1 MIALVVRRV
10 GEAACALAL
19 IALVQMPVEA
29 AEESKACSLVAPAEL
44 EAILGSSVTLNPS
57 PSPPGGKVEFCNGKL
72 KDGRLMLR
80 LVSGLDPGRDRS
92 GSKEKAGLE
101 MMKNMGVQVEVKT
114 FGPIVCSS
122 LVPPPGKEQMGYNT
136 TCTVSKERALAG
148 IEVTANTKTGMISID
163 KLHPLAEKMA
173 GRF

>member
-1 MIALVVRRV
+1 MALVHVS
-10 GEAACALAL
+10 
-19 IALVQMPVEA
+19 VEA
-29 AEESKACSLVAPAEL
+29 AEGSKACSLLAPAEL
-44 EAILGSSVTLNPS
+44 EAIFGSSVTLNPS
-57 PSPPGGKVEFCNGKL
+57 PSLPGAKGELCDGKL
-72 KDGRLMLR
+72 KEGRLLLR

-92 GSKEKAGLE
+92 GNKEKAGLE
-101 MMKNMGVQVEVKT
+101 IMKNMGAQVEVKT

-148 IEVTANTKTGMISID
+148 IEVTANNKAGMVSID
-163 KLHPLAEKMA
+163 KVHPLAEKMA